1 MAVHAARVELHGIV
15 EGERDVAPD
24 VRDAASATALEAVRV
39 HHAAHPADAGP
50 TLAAVRSA
58 AARALRRHATI
69 SAADAATR
77 AATLVDEL
85 VSEGRLVRD
94 GDRVHAPDHEP
105 AAVDPELA
113 GAMDRLV
120 EALTVLAPPP
130 LREAAAAAG
139 CPPATIR
146 ELERTGRI
154 VVLDEDLAYAMATYR
169 DLAAKALAM
178 AAREPLAPA
187 AFRDATGTSR
197 RYVMPIL
204 EDLDRRGIL
213 RRTPAGH
220 VPGPRAPASV
230 RGGM

>member
-15 EGERDVAPD
+15 AGERDVAPD

-39 HHAAHPADAGP
+39 HHAAHPDDAGP

-58 AARALRRHATI
+58 TARALRRHATI

-94 GDRVHAPDHEP
+94 GDRVNAPDHEP

-139 CPPATIR
+139 CPPAAIR
-146 ELERTGRI
+146 ELEHTGRI
-154 VVLDEDLAYAMATYR
+154 VVLDEDLAYARASAF
-169 DLAAKALAM
+169 AARSRYVAM
-178 AAREPLAPA
+178 A
-187 AFRDATGTSR
+187 
-197 RYVMPIL
+197 
-204 EDLDRRGIL
+204 
-213 RRTPAGH
+213 
-220 VPGPRAPASV
+220 
-230 RGGM
+230 